1 MPEAHLQRGRE
12 QPVAPEQVHAR
23 LPPVRVKCKVW
34 TCVSWGKF
42 VLLKCLGLM
51 MELRICTLE
60 EENYGAVLVLSGVGC
75 FLTPY

>member
-1 MPEAHLQRGRE
+1 
-12 QPVAPEQVHAR
+12 
-23 LPPVRVKCKVW
+23 
-34 TCVSWGKF
+34 
-42 VLLKCLGLM
+42 M